1 MAEAEPLRSAGIQ
14 QDGHSVQG
22 MTADYTAL
30 QSPILLGSLAVVI
43 LPFLLPFYAQRLGAS
58 AVGIGGLFAI
68 AQLMIV
74 LCRPLLGW
82 ALDRWGRKGFFVA
95 GIVCYAG
102 AMGCFALASSMVVL
116 YLAQLLHGLA
126 SALVWTSAYTI
137 TSELT
142 SEMQQGQAVGRIDAY
157 AGRGAL
163 YGMLG
168 ALVCLT
174 WLPLL
179 MAWRVLFLGYTVLA
193 AIGSWLAWQRTP
205 GTRPRHQPPVWRRS
219 GFSWAF
225 MRLVTVVF
233 LGHLFSAMVQ
243 PIFFIFLQDNF
254 TADVQLLGWS
264 LIPAALIDTFL
275 PARLGKLSDH
285 YGRKPLIVAGLV
297 GVGLSVLFL
306 PGMSH
311 LAWAIGGWTVR
322 TLGLVMAMPSQ
333 KALIGD
339 TTSTEERGAGYGWFT
354 GAASLGK
361 TVGPLLGGWL
371 YGAVGPAVPFYC
383 SGLALL
389 ASPMWVLL
397 LLRGQLLQDALPEA
411 RRQDSPAS

>member
-1 MAEAEPLRSAGIQ
+1 
-14 QDGHSVQG
+14 

-30 QSPILLGSLAVVI
+30 QSPIMLGSLAVIV
-43 LPFLLPFYAQRLGAS
+43 LPFLLPFYAQQLGAS
-58 AVGIGGLFAI
+58 AVGIGGLFAV
-68 AQLMIV
+68 AQFMIV
-74 LCRPLLGW
+74 LCRPLIGW
-82 ALDRWGRKGFFVA
+82 ALDRWGRQGFFVA
-95 GIVCYAG
+95 GTVCYAG

-126 SALVWTSAYTI
+126 NALVWTSAYTI

-142 SEMQQGQAVGRIDAY
+142 SEMQRGQAVGRVDAY

-174 WLPLL
+174 WLPLST
-179 MAWRVLFLGYTVLA
+179 AWRVLFLGYIVLA
-193 AIGSWLAWQRTP
+193 VIGSWLAWQRTP
-205 GTRPRHQPPVWRRS
+205 RTRPRHQPPVWRRS

-225 MRLVTVVF
+225 MRLVTVAF

-243 PIFFIFLQDNF
+243 PIFFLFVQDNF

-275 PARLGKLSDH
+275 PSRLGKLSDH
-285 YGRKPLIVAGLV
+285 YGRKPLIITGLV
-297 GVGLSVLFL
+297 GVGLSMLCL
-306 PGMSH
+306 PGVSH
-311 LAWAIGGWTVR
+311 LAWAVGGWTVR
-322 TLGLVMAMPSQ
+322 ALGLVMAMPSQ
-333 KALIGD
+333 KALISD
-339 TTSTEERGAGYGWFT
+339 TTSAAERGTGYGWFT
-354 GAASLGK
+354 GAAGLGK

-371 YGAVGPAVPFYC
+371 YGSVGQAVPFYC

-389 ASPMWVLL
+389 ASPVWVLL
-397 LLRGQLLQDALPEA
+397 LLRGQILQEVLPEA
-411 RRQDSPAS
+411 RKQGSPTP